1 MHAAR
6 WQGEG
11 RGGMRFFASL
21 FIAICP
27 SGNCA
32 KRHFRPLN
40 LLFFMKHSGK
50 WSRNLLAGG
59 AQAAPRNL
67 SKACLCARKARPGRS
82 AVLPILAG
90 PQGLCALRPIPIRAF
105 ASCSHAL
112 NRFHSEAQANRRR
125 LRSLKAKSDTRPMTP
140 MTMMPKMICPVL
152 SSAWLSTIMW
162 PMPLDEPMSSAT
174 MM

>member
-1 MHAAR
+1 MLFRSQGGHAVFKSLAWRGKAR
-6 WQGEG
+6 RAKAGNKRYGKQGGGVLCIQLVG
-11 RGGMRFFASL
+11 RVKGEAACGYFASL

-32 KRHFRPLN
+32 KRHFWPLN
-40 LLFFMKHSGK
+40 LLFFMKHSGE

-112 NRFHSEAQANRRR
+112 NRFHSEEIGRAH
-125 LRSLKAKSDTRPMTP
+125 
-140 MTMMPKMICPVL
+140 V
-152 SSAWLSTIMW
+152 
-162 PMPLDEPMSSAT
+162 
-174 MM
+174 